1 MALRCVYIGGCSKT
15 PQLGAANLQPGNSG
29 LIMNL
34 RYDLAEKCR
43 KWECCCLGVLARKAV
58 TPIEDQKKPTVTGA
72 ESSGSI
78 TEVQENESKGFLN
91 LLPKPLSAVDLSSSP
106 GDGSK
111 VQVAY
116 QGQPGAY
123 SEEAA
128 LKAFPNCEPVPFD
141 EFEAVFRAVELW
153 IVEKAILP
161 VENSVQGSIH
171 RNYDLLLRHTLHI
184 VGEVQLQVDHCL
196 LGLPGVRKE
205 ELNYVMSHPQALSQ
219 CEEMLNDLGVTRIG
233 SPDTAGAAK
242 KVSLDGL
249 RDTGAIASSRAAK
262 FYGLDVLDER
272 IQDNDENITR
282 FLILAR
288 EPIIPGTDRLYKTSI
303 VFSLE
308 EGPGLLFKALAVF
321 SLRNISL
328 AKIDSRPLKQ
338 CPIRIVDDSNEGSY
352 KYFDYLFYIDFEAS
366 MAEPRAQCAL
376 GHLQEYAR
384 FLRVLGCY
392 PIHTGQS

>member
-1 MALRCVYIGGCSKT
+1 MGGCSKA
-15 PQLGAANLQPGNSG
+15 PQLRAANFHPGNSG
-29 LIMNL
+29 LIMSL
-34 RYDLAEKCR
+34 RYDLEKCR
-43 KWECCCLGVLARKAV
+43 KWERCCLGVLAQKAA
-58 TPIEDQKKPTVTGA
+58 THIEDDKKPTVTGA

-78 TEVQENESKGFLN
+78 TGVQENESKGFLN
-91 LLPKPLSAVDLSSSP
+91 LLPKPLSADDFSSSP

-141 EFEAVFRAVELW
+141 DFEAAFRAVELW
-153 IVEKAILP
+153 IVDKAIVP
-161 VENSVQGSIH
+161 IENSVNGSIH
-171 RNYDLLLRHTLHI
+171 RNYDLLLRHRLHI

-205 ELNYVMSHPQALSQ
+205 ELNYVISHPQALAQ
-219 CEEMLNDLGVTRIG
+219 CEEMLDDLGVTRVG
-233 SPDTAGAAK
+233 FPDTAGSAQ
-242 KVSLDGL
+242 KVSVEGR
-249 RDTGAIASSRAAK
+249 RDTGAIASSRAAQL
-262 FYGLDVLDER
+262 YGLDILGER

-288 EPIIPGTDRLYKTSI
+288 EPIIPGTDRLFKTCI

-328 AKIDSRPLKQ
+328 AKIESRPLKQ
-338 CPIRIVDDSNEGSY
+338 CPIRVVDDSNEGSF
-352 KYFDYLFYIDFEAS
+352 KYFDYLFYLDFEAS
-366 MAEPRAQCAL
+366 MAEPRAQYAL
-376 GHLQEYAR
+376 RHLQEYAR

-392 PIHTGQS
+392 PLHTSRGL

>member
-1 MALRCVYIGGCSKT
+1 MALKCVCIGGCWKT
-15 PQLGAANLQPGNSG
+15 HQSGAANFQPGNSG
-29 LIMNL
+29 LIMNM
-34 RYDLAEKCR
+34 RYDLEKCR
-43 KWECCCLGVLARKAV
+43 KWECCYLGALAQKAAN
-58 TPIEDQKKPTVTGA
+58 PIEDDKKPAVTGA
-72 ESSGSI
+72 DSSGSI
-78 TEVQENESKGFLN
+78 TGVQENESKGLIN
-91 LLPKPLSAVDLSSSP
+91 LLPKPLSALDLSSSP
-106 GDGSK
+106 SDGSK

-141 EFEAVFRAVELW
+141 EFEAAFRAVELW
-153 IVEKAILP
+153 IVDKAILP
-161 VENSVQGSIH
+161 IENSVNGSIH
-171 RNYDLLLRHTLHI
+171 RNYDLLLRHRLHI

-205 ELNYVMSHPQALSQ
+205 ELNYVISHPQALAQ
-219 CEEMLNDLGVTRIG
+219 CEGMLDDLGVTKVG
-233 SPDTAGAAK
+233 SPDTAGAAQ
-242 KVSLDGL
+242 KVSLEGR

-262 FYGLDVLDER
+262 LYGLDILKER

-288 EPIIPGTDRLYKTSI
+288 EPIIPGTDGLYKTSI

-308 EGPGLLFKALAVF
+308 AGPGLLFKALAVF
-321 SLRNISL
+321 SLRNIGL
-328 AKIDSRPLKQ
+328 TKIESRPLKQ
-338 CPIRIVDDSNEGSY
+338 CPLRIVDDSNEGSF

-366 MAEPRAQCAL
+366 MADPRAQYAL

-384 FLRVLGCY
+384 FIRVLGCY
-392 PIHTGQS
+392 PIHTSRNS

>member
-1 MALRCVYIGGCSKT
+1 MDFS
-15 PQLGAANLQPGNSG
+15 
-29 LIMNL
+29 
-34 RYDLAEKCR
+34 AE
-43 KWECCCLGVLARKAV
+43 
-58 TPIEDQKKPTVTGA
+58 
-72 ESSGSI
+72 
-78 TEVQENESKGFLN
+78 
-91 LLPKPLSAVDLSSSP
+91 PLSAVDLSSSP

-141 EFEAVFRAVELW
+141 EFEAAVELW